1 MVSDGDS
8 VADGTVAD
16 VPRVRTIRVP
26 GPVVLQTPSYGE
38 VELARL
44 TVGNLDALARLVRQE
59 LTARDFV
66 TAFLVRQIIAPPL
79 AREEVAAWDEE
90 ALVRGVD
97 GWLRAVGASDEE
109 LPGGEPVLEQ
119 QATRLRQYI
128 ADQQRRLDES
138 FVQLTRPVLD
148 VAQLFHSQQTSIAAT
163 AASAWTGVD
172 STLRSL
178 SDGLGLSRMRSF
190 LEEHR
195 ASFDIAARLQP
206 ILPPSL
212 FDISA
217 GLGEFVN
224 RPIGFGSSA
233 ILNSVNPALDAA
245 PPTGL
250 SAALAGI
257 QGVAASIVDAGAFA
271 SRIAELVGQGLPK
284 WDIGGFFR
292 QLPDLSGFARYREE
306 LGRASAS
313 LEESG
318 FGFTGHLWSWSF
330 YLKFAELSAQTP
342 GAAVTNR
349 MLAIIRAAWFR
360 EELEET
366 ITGSKVLKRRWK
378 IVGPARAAHLRRE
391 YTLAIPV
398 LLTQLEGMIGDAL
411 ILKGGVCARGHKLYV
426 RGPDGAIQLH
436 QKGKHAGKPIE
447 VKGLDELV
455 RRTGFLQHEE
465 LDRASELIT
474 TTMVGDRNAILHGRR
489 TGYGKAKLSAQILLL
504 LYVLAREIAAFEAGE
519 VTW

>member
-1 MVSDGDS
+1 MDNSDLVPGGV
-8 VADGTVAD
+8 VADA
-16 VPRVRTIRVP
+16 PRTTTIRVP
-26 GPVVLQTPSYGE
+26 GPVVLQTPAYGE
-38 VELARL
+38 IKLARL
-44 TVGNLDALARLVRQE
+44 TVGNLGALARLARQE
-59 LTARDFV
+59 LSARDFV
-66 TAFLVRQIIAPPL
+66 TTFLARQITAPPL
-79 AREEVAAWDEE
+79 DREEVAAWDED
-90 ALVRGVD
+90 ALVRVVGV
-97 GWLRAVGASDEE
+97 WLRAVGAGDAD
-109 LPGGEPVLEQ
+109 LAGGVPVLEQ

-128 ADQQRRLDES
+128 VDQQRRLDES

-148 VAQLFHSQQTSIAAT
+148 VAQLFHSQQASIAAS
-163 AASAWTGVD
+163 AASAWAGVD

-178 SDGLGLSRMRSF
+178 SDGLGLSRMHSF
-190 LEEHR
+190 LEEQR

-206 ILPPSL
+206 VIPPSL
-212 FDISA
+212 FAISA
-217 GLGEFVN
+217 GMGEIVD
-224 RPIGFGSSA
+224 RPTAFGSSA
-233 ILNSVNPALDAA
+233 LFDIVNPGLGATS
-245 PPTGL
+245 PTGL

-271 SRIAELVGQGLPK
+271 NRIAELVGQGLPK
-284 WDIGGFFR
+284 WDIGGLFG
-292 QLPDLSGFARYREE
+292 QLPDLSEFARYREE

-318 FGFTGHLWSWSF
+318 FGFTEHLWSWSF
-330 YLKFAELSAQTP
+330 YLKFAELSAHAP

-360 EELEET
+360 EELQET
-366 ITGSKVLKRRWK
+366 IAGSKVLKRRWK
-378 IVGPARAAHLRRE
+378 IVGPALAAHLRRE
-391 YTLAIPV
+391 YTLAIPA

-426 RGPDGAIQLH
+426 RGPDGALQLH
-436 QKGKHAGKPIE
+436 KKGKHAGKPIE

-455 RRTGFLQHEE
+455 RRTGFLHHEE

-504 LYVLAREIAAFEAGE
+504 LYVLAREIGAFEAGE

>member
-1 MVSDGDS
+1 VGDRDIAS
-8 VADGTVAD
+8 GEVVTV
-16 VPRVRTIRVP
+16 RVP
-26 GPVVLQTPSYGE
+26 GPVVLQVPAYGE
-38 VELARL
+38 VKLARL
-44 TVGNLDALARLVRQE
+44 TVGNLDALAQLARQE
-59 LTARDFV
+59 LSARDFV
-66 TAFLVRQIIAPPL
+66 LAFLARQIVAPPL
-79 AREEVAAWDEE
+79 ARDETATCDWE
-90 ALVRGVD
+90 TLARLAD
-97 GWLRAVGASDEE
+97 GWLRAVGTGDGDLQDGVSA
-109 LPGGEPVLEQ
+109 LEK

-128 ADQQRRLDES
+128 VDQQRQLDES

-148 VAQLFHSQQTSIAAT
+148 VAQLIRDQQASIAAS
-163 AASAWTGVD
+163 AASAWAGVD

-178 SDGLGLSRMRSF
+178 SDGLGLSRMHAF

-206 ILPPSL
+206 AIPLSL
-212 FDISA
+212 FAISA
-217 GLGEFVN
+217 GVGELVD
-224 RPIGFGSSA
+224 RPTGFGSSA
-233 ILNSVNPALDAA
+233 LLDTVNPVLGAA
-245 PPTGL
+245 SPTGL

-271 SRIAELVGQGLPK
+271 NRIAELVGQGLPK
-284 WDIGGFFR
+284 WDIGGLFG
-292 QLPDLSGFARYREE
+292 QLPDLSEFARHREE

-318 FGFTGHLWSWSF
+318 FGFTEHLWSWSF
-330 YLKFAELSAQTP
+330 YLKFAELSAHAP

-360 EELEET
+360 EELQET
-366 ITGSKVLKRRWK
+366 IADSKVLKRRWK
-378 IVGPARAAHLRRE
+378 IVGPALAAHLRRE
-391 YTLAIPV
+391 YPLAIPA
-398 LLTQLEGMIGDAL
+398 LLTQLEGMVGDAL

-426 RGPDGAIQLH
+426 RGPDGALQLH

-519 VTW
+519 VPW